1 MRAPSLRLRLLV
13 LSTLSIIVVLA
24 VAGLSMATIFA
35 NHVQRSF
42 ESGLD
47 AQLERL
53 IALVDPD
60 PPTPALAQP
69 MPDARYETP
78 AGGMYWQVSD
88 PAGGAAIRSR
98 SLWDTVLE
106 APTEL
111 PAGGAVQRSQV
122 SGPNGDPALMLA
134 RSLVFDLADPSLTRT
149 LHVMV
154 AEDLGPIEATNA
166 AFRADLIRALAI
178 LAAALVATSWIQ
190 ITLGLSPLSLIK
202 RGIGLVRSGATRRLE
217 GEFPA
222 EVMPLVSEVNDLIEV
237 QQRTIDFARDR
248 AADLA
253 HGLKTSLTLLN
264 GEAYSLRQVGNDK
277 AADTIEQLTAGMA
290 ETIDHQLR
298 LSRLRHRSR
307 SDFRSSVLAENVGKV
322 LAAVKA
328 TPAGRARTWSVEI
341 AADLTVALDTMDLTE
356 LLGVIL
362 DNAANWARSR
372 VWVAATRNDREI
384 VLQVSDDGPGLDATD
399 LAQLGQRGRRLDES
413 RPGSGIGLAI
423 AREIVLLNGGRLE
436 FSRAPE
442 GGLAV
447 RVALQAGG
455 PALTLAGTRRTG

>member
-13 LSTLSIIVVLA
+13 LSTLSIVVVLA

-42 ESGLD
+42 ENALD
-47 AQLERL
+47 AQLGRL
-53 IALVDPD
+53 VALVDPD
-60 PPTPALAQP
+60 PPTPGLSQS
-69 MPDARYETP
+69 MPDPRYETP
-78 AGGMYWQVSD
+78 AGGIYWQVSD
-88 PAGGAAIRSR
+88 PATGVAARSR
-98 SLWDTVLE
+98 SLWDTVLV

-111 PAGGAVQRSQV
+111 PVDGSVQRSQV
-122 SGPNGDPALMLA
+122 SGPNGNPALMLA
-134 RSLVFDLADPSLTRT
+134 RSLVFDLANPAETRT
-149 LHVMV
+149 LQVMV

-166 AFRADLIRALAI
+166 AFRTDLVRALAI

-190 ITLGLSPLSLIK
+190 IMLGLSPLSLIK

-264 GEAYSLRQVGNDK
+264 GEAYSLRQGGNDK
-277 AADTIEQLTAGMA
+277 AADTIEQLTAGMT

-307 SDFRSSVLAENVGKV
+307 SDFRSSPLAANVGKV
-322 LAAVKA
+322 LAAIKA
-328 TPAGRARTWSVEI
+328 TPSGRARTWSVDI
-341 AADLTVALDTMDLTE
+341 AADLTVALDGVDLAE

-362 DNAANWARSR
+362 ENAASWSRSR
-372 VWVAATRNDREI
+372 VWVSATASHQE
-384 VLQVSDDGPGLDATD
+384 VVMMVSDDGPGLGATD
-399 LAQLGQRGRRLDES
+399 LAQLGQRGRRLDET
-413 RPGSGIGLAI
+413 RPGTGIGLAI

-436 FSRAPE
+436 FTRAAE
-442 GGLAV
+442 GGLSV
-447 RVALQAGG
+447 SVALQRTR
-455 PALTLAGTRRTG
+455 PA